1 MSLTKPN
8 EREIIQRIQR
18 ALPSRAP
25 RSLPVGIGDDAAV
38 LRPTKKKQWVLTCD
52 AFAENVHF
60 LARVHR
66 PGVVGY
72 KSLARAVSDLAAMGA
87 TPRYFLLTLALPAHR
102 TGDWLDEF
110 LRGMA
115 RLARACGL
123 VLAGGDTLRHAT
135 VTVAITAI
143 GEISPGRAVQRSGAK
158 PGDRIYVSGALGGA
172 QLGLELIL
180 RGLYKDR
187 RWKKL
192 LQPHLHP
199 VPRLRLGRWLAE
211 KRLASAMID
220 TSDGLSTDLGHL
232 CQASGTGARIFLSRL
247 PMIRVPLA
255 LQQRGFDPL
264 ELALHGA
271 EDYEL
276 LFSVPRARA
285 LQLPTRLQGVPLTCI
300 GEVTAAR
307 NIVLVG
313 EDGTEQPLP
322 AQGWDHFRQ
331 H

>member
-1 MSLTKPN
+1 MPKES
-8 EREIIQRIQR
+8 EIIQRIRR
-18 ALPSRAP
+18 ALPSRAL
-25 RSLPVGIGDDAAV
+25 RGLLVGIGDDAAV
-38 LRPTKKKQWVLTCD
+38 LQLPKRKQWVLTCD

-60 LARVHR
+60 LAHVHR
-66 PGVVGY
+66 PEIVGY

-87 TPRYFLLTLALPAHR
+87 TPRYFLLTLALPDHR
-102 TGDWLDEF
+102 TGGWLDAF

-115 RLARACGL
+115 RLARACSL
-123 VLAGGDTLRHAT
+123 VLAGGDTLRYAT

-143 GEISPGRAVQRSGAK
+143 GEISPGRAIQRRGAK
-158 PGDRIYVSGALGGA
+158 PGDFIYVSGALGGA

-192 LQPHLHP
+192 LRPHLHP

-232 CQASGTGARIFLSRL
+232 CRASGTGARIFLSRL
-247 PMIRVPLA
+247 PMVRVPLA
-255 LQQRGFDPL
+255 LQQRGFHQL

-276 LFSVPRARA
+276 LFSVPRARTS
-285 LQLPTRLQGVPLTCI
+285 QLAARFQGVPLTCI
-300 GEVTAAR
+300 GEMTAAKS
-307 NIVLVG
+307 IVLVG

-322 AQGWDHFRQ
+322 ARGWDHFGQR
-331 H
+331 